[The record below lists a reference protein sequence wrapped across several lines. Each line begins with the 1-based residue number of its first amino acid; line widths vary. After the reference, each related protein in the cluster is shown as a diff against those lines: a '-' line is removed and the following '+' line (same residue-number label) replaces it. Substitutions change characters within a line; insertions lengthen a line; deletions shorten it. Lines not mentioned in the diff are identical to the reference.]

1 VANETAHVGAAEPG
15 GVPVTTTYAPDFDAG
30 DIPRVGEHTT
40 DLTYRRL
47 PPVFRRA
54 EATGEIPIIRPDT
67 GLNILRPAMPAAPL
81 YRRRRG
87 RHRREPSV
95 LPVLLLLVGLWAVGC
110 GAALRLVGAW

>member
-1 VANETAHVGAAEPG
+1 MSTLTAE
-15 GVPVTTTYAPDFDAG
+15 FDTG
-30 DIPRVGEHTT
+30 EIRPPVGEHTRN
-40 DLTYRRL
+40 LAPFVIG
-47 PPVFRRA
+47 PPAFRRPDV
-54 EATGEIPIIRPDT
+54 TGEIPIVRPAES

-95 LPVLLLLVGLWAVGC
+95 MPVLLVLVGLWAVGC